1 MAKNATQA
9 IKMLARIGFN
19 LESISTP
26 PNMVYKV
33 LHKARPLIYLP
44 LAAVD
49 NNVQFMLDTSQKFI
63 QTTDGMVLEVQRADV
78 VNIITAKDEIEQQYR
93 MPWYQL
99 AEKWNKTMNPLRQL
113 DFFRIEIKQQQPQN
127 NA

>member
-78 VNIITAKDEIEQQYR
+78 VNIITAKDEIEPTTSNLKPPISNHKNGKSKRILQILGGET
-93 MPWYQL
+93 PS
-99 AEKWNKTMNPLRQL
+99 AETS
-113 DFFRIEIKQQQPQN
+113 
-127 NA
+127 

>member
-1 MAKNATQA
+1 MEKNATQA

-44 LAAVD
+44 IAAVD

-78 VNIITAKDEIEQQYR
+78 VNIIAAKDEIEQQYR
-93 MPWYQL
+93 MPWYQF

-113 DFFRIEIKQQQPQN
+113 DFFRIEIKQQQPQT

>member
-26 PNMVYKV
+26 TNMVYKV

-93 MPWYQL
+93 MPWYQF

>member
-78 VNIITAKDEIEQQYR
+78 VNIIEAKDEIEQQYR
-93 MPWYQL
+93 MPWYQF

>member
-63 QTTDGMVLEVQRADV
+63 QTTDGMVLEVKRADV

-93 MPWYQL
+93 MPWYQF

>member
-93 MPWYQL
+93 MPWYQF

>member
-1 MAKNATQA
+1 
-9 IKMLARIGFN
+9 
-19 LESISTP
+19 
-26 PNMVYKV
+26 MVYKV

-44 LAAVD
+44 IAAVD

-78 VNIITAKDEIEQQYR
+78 VNIISARDEIEQQYR
-93 MPWYQL
+93 MPWYQF

>member
-44 LAAVD
+44 LAAVN

-93 MPWYQL
+93 MPWYQF

>member
-78 VNIITAKDEIEQQYR
+78 VNIIAAKDEIEQQYR
-93 MPWYQL
+93 MPWYQF

>member
-78 VNIITAKDEIEQQYR
+78 VNIIVAKDEIEQQYR
-93 MPWYQL
+93 MPWYQF

>member
-63 QTTDGMVLEVQRADV
+63 QTTDGMVLELQRADV

-93 MPWYQL
+93 MPWYQF

>member
-44 LAAVD
+44 IAAVD

-63 QTTDGMVLEVQRADV
+63 QTTDGMVLEVQKADV
-78 VNIITAKDEIEQQYR
+78 VNIIAAKDEIEQQYH
-93 MPWYQL
+93 MPWYQF

>member
-1 MAKNATQA
+1 MEKNATQA
-9 IKMLARIGFN
+9 IKMLAGIGFT
-19 LESISTP
+19 LESIRTP
-26 PNMVYKV
+26 PTMFYKV

-44 LAAVD
+44 IAAVD

-78 VNIITAKDEIEQQYR
+78 VNIIAAKDEIEQQYR
-93 MPWYQL
+93 MPWYQF

-113 DFFRIEIKQQQPQN
+113 DFFRIEIKQQQPQT

>member
-63 QTTDGMVLEVQRADV
+63 QTTDGMVLEVQKADV
-78 VNIITAKDEIEQQYR
+78 VNIIAAKDEIEQQYR
-93 MPWYQL
+93 MPWYQF

>member
-19 LESISTP
+19 LESISTL

-63 QTTDGMVLEVQRADV
+63 QTTDGMVLEVQKADV
-78 VNIITAKDEIEQQYR
+78 VNIIEAKDEIEQQYR
-93 MPWYQL
+93 MPWYQF